1 MSRDSLGDRMKRY
14 ERVYNGDAMRRTPL
28 MIRVDGRA
36 FHTFTANF
44 DKPFDAE
51 LMSAMELAARE
62 VASEMQGFKAAYIQ
76 SDEATFCLTD
86 YDTIDTQPWFDYD
99 LFKVVS
105 ISASLMTIHFNNI
118 IRGYRPGMTE
128 LPVFDARA
136 FSLPKEEVVNAFL
149 WRAKDWERNSVA
161 MYCQSFFSHKQ
172 MHGQGRA
179 DQHEMLHSIGKN
191 WATDL
196 GARERNGAFLIND
209 IDPDNPERHKIMSRH
224 DILPNYPDIE
234 AALGH
239 LFAEPNAKIEHEP
252 N

>member
-1 MSRDSLGDRMKRY
+1 MPDSLGDRMKRY
-14 ERVYNGDAMRRTPL
+14 ERVYNTEALRRTPL

-36 FHTFTANF
+36 FHTFTRGL
-44 DKPFDAE
+44 DKPFDGR
-51 LMSAMELAARE
+51 LMEAMDEAARC
-62 VASEMQGFKAAYIQ
+62 VAQDMQGFKAGYVQ

-105 ISASLMTIHFNNI
+105 ISAALMTKHFERQFAEECQSI
-118 IRGYRPGMTE
+118 GMT
-128 LPVFDARA
+128 PVFDARA
-136 FSLPKEEVVNAFL
+136 FSIPREEVVNAFL

-161 MYCQSFFSHKQ
+161 MYCQAFFSHKQ

-196 GARERNGAFLIND
+196 SDRERNGTFLIND
-209 IDPDNPERHKIMSRH
+209 VDPENPERRTVVLRH
-224 DILPNYPDIE
+224 DILPSYPDIQ
-234 AALGH
+234 AWIGH
-239 LFAEPNAKIEHEP
+239 LFEEPRAKNGSET
-252 N
+252 